1 MHEKISTNGRYTL
14 KRWKNMYL
22 AHISLPSAH
31 TQIHP
36 LVLHMYSTV
45 DWQYALLI
53 PIKLMHKSY
62 HYHKRCHHHIYWR
75 LLWLC
80 DFIFR
85 RKKYK
90 FKPISRSLM
99 SVLVWM
105 EKVFCAYCSWSSS
118 QSLCN
123 NTVSCLVTFKHF
135 TNLCSKILLFDD
147 PKILWKKGTILEIF
161 KCRYFE
167 ILFNEFHFSLYY
179 RLNIHTKAD
188 NTFILSRNIRISC
201 FLFFSFFEQYH
212 RKQTIFGECYQHC
225 VAVEIYLYL
234 YNFGI
239 DVCANLLTM
248 PFDLYVW

>member
-1 MHEKISTNGRYTL
+1 MTCITQVGLLSPVIKNETRFWKSCDSKFVAPIPIHETRSTCAEYYKCSKMNEKISTNGRYTL

-22 AHISLPSAH
+22 VHISLPSAH

-123 NTVSCLVTFKHF
+123 NTVSCLVIFKHF

-147 PKILWKKGTILEIF
+147 PKI
-161 KCRYFE
+161 
-167 ILFNEFHFSLYY
+167 
-179 RLNIHTKAD
+179 
-188 NTFILSRNIRISC
+188 
-201 FLFFSFFEQYH
+201 
-212 RKQTIFGECYQHC
+212 
-225 VAVEIYLYL
+225 
-234 YNFGI
+234 
-239 DVCANLLTM
+239 
-248 PFDLYVW
+248 